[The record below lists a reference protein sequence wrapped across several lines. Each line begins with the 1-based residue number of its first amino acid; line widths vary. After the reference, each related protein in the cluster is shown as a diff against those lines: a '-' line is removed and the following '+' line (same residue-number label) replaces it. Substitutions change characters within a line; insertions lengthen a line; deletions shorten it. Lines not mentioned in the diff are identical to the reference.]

1 MDIDTEIRIRN
12 IPRDLRAE
20 LIEILIT
27 FADRNIAWALQEQE
41 YTHAMAGLCELRRIY
56 SGLATVYPEFMAH
69 LRRLDAGLDRLQV
82 VGRTRLLQQY
92 LRSQDLEEI
101 QSISETLGAVIAAG
115 KWPDW
120 QLDFDRAI
128 EERCQS
134 PSIVPVLKAVS

>member
-1 MDIDTEIRIRN
+1 
-12 IPRDLRAE
+12 
-20 LIEILIT
+20 LIETLIEWG
-27 FADRNIAWALQEQE
+27 DYNITRALRERE
-41 YTHAMAGLCELRRIY
+41 YTHAMITLVELRRIY
-56 SGLATVYPEFMAH
+56 SGLATVYPEFVTN

-82 VGRTRLLQQY
+82 AGRKRLLQQY

-101 QSISETLGAVIAAG
+101 RSISETLGAVIAAG

-134 PSIVPVLKAVS
+134 PSIAPVLKAS